1 MTTAPAFRET
11 RLRKK
16 EEKARQIDR
25 TFHEYEEW
33 VRDSMTTEDQPYSG
47 WPLYSGESDQ

>member
-1 MTTAPAFRET
+1 MTRLPPSASTQ
-11 RLRKK
+11 LRKK

-33 VRDSMTTEDQPYSG
+33 VRDTMTTEDQPFIRVAAVFLG
-47 WPLYSGESDQ
+47 GER